1 MSEHPRT
8 EASAFP
14 IFLRLD
20 GKRVLVVGGDDEAA
34 AKVRLLLPT
43 RAAIVVVSPEPCNA
57 LTDVVNE
64 GRIELRRRDFVIDDL
79 MNVRLCI
86 VALPDARAAQVVAE
100 AAAAADVLVNVVD
113 RPSLSDFAVP
123 AIVDRAPVTVAIGTD
138 GTAPCLARDL
148 RSRIEVAVPPGV
160 AVLGALCR
168 DWRERVA
175 IALPDRTARRRF
187 WDAVMQGPEAQAAL
201 DGDRAEA
208 ERLLADRLISAC
220 AGHHNPLRGRAT
232 LVGAGPG
239 DPELLT
245 LRAVRALKRAD
256 VVLYDALIDPA
267 ILELARRDARRID
280 VGKRCGRHAMS
291 QAAINRLILQLAQS
305 GAQVVRLKGG
315 DPMVFGRGGEELESL
330 RAAGVPVEVIPG
342 VTAACA
348 AAASLAVPLTHRHV
362 ARSLHFVTGH
372 GADGAVPAHDW
383 AALARAGGTIA
394 AYMASRTLAT
404 VAERLIAAGLP
415 ATTPAVAV
423 QNASRTNERHLFA
436 PLTELPRLLAEQG
449 FDGPTLVVIGT
460 VVELAENQTTMLARA
475 A

>member
-1 MSEHPRT
+1 
-8 EASAFP
+8 
-14 IFLRLD
+14 
-20 GKRVLVVGGDDEAA
+20 
-34 AKVRLLLPT
+34 
-43 RAAIVVVSPEPCNA
+43 
-57 LTDVVNE
+57 
-64 GRIELRRRDFVIDDL
+64 
-79 MNVRLCI
+79 
-86 VALPDARAAQVVAE
+86 
-100 AAAAADVLVNVVD
+100 
-113 RPSLSDFAVP
+113 
-123 AIVDRAPVTVAIGTD
+123 
-138 GTAPCLARDL
+138 
-148 RSRIEVAVPPGV
+148 
-160 AVLGALCR
+160 
-168 DWRERVA
+168 
-175 IALPDRTARRRF
+175 
-187 WDAVMQGPEAQAAL
+187 
-201 DGDRAEA
+201 
-208 ERLLADRLISAC
+208 
-220 AGHHNPLRGRAT
+220 
-232 LVGAGPG
+232 
-239 DPELLT
+239 
-245 LRAVRALKRAD
+245 
-256 VVLYDALIDPA
+256 
-267 ILELARRDARRID
+267 
-280 VGKRCGRHAMS
+280 MS